1 MLTSPLHTHSVKVFI
16 LLQVFFFLN
25 YSSSCMSLP
34 KIATHTH
41 TVADIYFTVLC
52 SPLFSKS
59 GSRRG
64 WAECSISETDRDSTQ
79 THTMVWMQ
87 HFLIFIGEYNI
98 IAGFQWG
105 SSAFSQVDTERCFH
119 NLFTMLQASEIVCK
133 IIFCLSST
141 TVQIGQNPSMF
152 DIHVISCC
160 ALRVDSTC
168 RCLALHTIWDLFT
181 SSSVIWWPS
190 STTDGTVWAVS
201 LVYIVST
208 VSKWW

>member
-1 MLTSPLHTHSVKVFI
+1 MQYFWNRQGLHSNPHCGENAARLVFI
-16 LLQVFFFLN
+16 
-25 YSSSCMSLP
+25 
-34 KIATHTH
+34 
-41 TVADIYFTVLC
+41 
-52 SPLFSKS
+52 
-59 GSRRG
+59 GG
-64 WAECSISETDRDSTQ
+64 
-79 THTMVWMQ
+79 
-87 HFLIFIGEYNI
+87 YNI

-105 SSAFSQVDTERCFH
+105 SSAFYQVDTERCFH

-168 RCLALHTIWDLFT
+168 CCLALHTIWNLFT

-201 LVYIVST
+201 LVYIVNTVST
-208 VSKWW
+208 VSKWWQTLWDPEKISETYLFKIRCVYFLMWENKSSYPLNISVEEFDLSCFFFLLLFFNMQPLQS